1 MPAETIQL
9 KQGAQQK
16 YGVAL
21 PQYVKGETLHDL
33 NTKMIFDHHI
43 SVFLLL
49 NSIGKNES
57 SKTSD
62 LNYEVPAQ
70 KLSENI
76 PGCMFLLT

>member
-33 NTKMIFDHHI
+33 NTKMIFDHNI
-43 SVFLLL
+43 SEFLLL
-49 NSIGKNES
+49 NSIEKMSKN
-57 SKTSD
+57 SD